1 MEEYLRRQ
9 TRDIDQASHP
19 EHDWRTTM
27 KFRTGCRE
35 ILVDERLEIK
45 AAEGWLHRFILFR
58 VIVHYTTMVRS

>member
-1 MEEYLRRQ
+1 
-9 TRDIDQASHP
+9 
-19 EHDWRTTM
+19 M